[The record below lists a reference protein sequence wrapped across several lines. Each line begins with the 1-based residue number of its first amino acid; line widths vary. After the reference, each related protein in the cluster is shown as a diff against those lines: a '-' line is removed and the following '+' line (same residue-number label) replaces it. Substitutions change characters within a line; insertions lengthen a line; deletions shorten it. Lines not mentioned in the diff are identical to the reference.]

1 MKNNE
6 TLTKKNLP
14 NNRALNLYLWKQKK
28 RKENRNELTTENR
41 IKYSQNIISNIDTP
55 AYIYIYAESRTRL
68 NGSTN

>member
-6 TLTKKNLP
+6 TLTKENLP

-41 IKYSQNIISNIDTP
+41 IKYSQNIISNIDTRVH
-55 AYIYIYAESRTRL
+55 IYL
-68 NGSTN
+68 